1 MEQPYRQEAG
11 KSPVPPDR
19 MLVEAGDLAELPFT
33 FARPK
38 SVLPLVAV
46 LGIFCFSILGLFI
59 AGSMELDR
67 FARDQSRTLAQTAV
81 AKSLA
86 DVAFVTRDYGFW
98 DAAVENLI
106 RRPDSSWADSNVGT
120 YAWEEL
126 GMSRTLVLDSDNT
139 PLYTMKDGET
149 SSQEVLFSVGPSLIR
164 LAERA
169 RQTSWL
175 NPEARTSFI
184 LLNKRVYLVAAS
196 VLTPE
201 EPSPAEIGSF
211 KRGVLIF
218 MRVLDDEHL
227 EEISTSYLLE
237 NLTLFSSVSEDDFDF
252 LPLEDDLGRAVG
264 YLGWIKPRPGSAFL
278 KHTAP
283 WVAAILLVLAGFAVM
298 ALKRAYAQAATVERL
313 NKDLVLRSRQLED
326 SQVELLEALDKA
338 EQANRA
344 KADFLAVMSHEL
356 RTPLNAVIGF
366 SDLIRNQ
373 AFGPVGHQ
381 KYIEYGNDIF
391 TSGQHLLSL
400 ISDILDITRA
410 NAGMLSL
417 DCRPVA
423 LGSVIEKCLKLIT
436 PQAVRHR
443 ISIDVTEM
451 NGPLTVL
458 GDEVRLSQMLINL
471 LSNAMKSSAE
481 ASRIRVKATVTP
493 KGQIALRVID
503 RGRGIPKA
511 DLAKVT
517 EPFRQAGTYRDGFD
531 PYASE
536 KAGTGLGLAIV
547 KRLAEAHG
555 GTLHIA
561 SKVGLGT
568 VVEIRLPGAA
578 QEECHDEGR
587 VAV

>member
-126 GMSRTLVLDSDNT
+126 GMSRTLVLGSDNT

-149 SSQEVLFSVGPSLIR
+149 SSQEVLFSVGPPLIR

-218 MRVLDDEHL
+218 MRVLDDEHPRL
-227 EEISTSYLLE
+227 RGGRRVAHNGCELSHHPPHHLQAQLRPLHRALRLALRHAQGARLREGEEGLG
-237 NLTLFSSVSEDDFDF
+237 
-252 LPLEDDLGRAVG
+252 GRAGEAPGDQGRVKVTMRREG
-264 YLGWIKPRPGSAFL
+264 GGPR
-278 KHTAP
+278 
-283 WVAAILLVLAGFAVM
+283 
-298 ALKRAYAQAATVERL
+298 R
-313 NKDLVLRSRQLED
+313 
-326 SQVELLEALDKA
+326 
-338 EQANRA
+338 
-344 KADFLAVMSHEL
+344 
-356 RTPLNAVIGF
+356 
-366 SDLIRNQ
+366 
-373 AFGPVGHQ
+373 
-381 KYIEYGNDIF
+381 
-391 TSGQHLLSL
+391 
-400 ISDILDITRA
+400 
-410 NAGMLSL
+410 
-417 DCRPVA
+417 C
-423 LGSVIEKCLKLIT
+423 
-436 PQAVRHR
+436 
-443 ISIDVTEM
+443 
-451 NGPLTVL
+451 
-458 GDEVRLSQMLINL
+458 
-471 LSNAMKSSAE
+471 AE
-481 ASRIRVKATVTP
+481 A
-493 KGQIALRVID
+493 
-503 RGRGIPKA
+503 GRERRACMCMFK
-511 DLAKVT
+511 
-517 EPFRQAGTYRDGFD
+517 
-531 PYASE
+531 
-536 KAGTGLGLAIV
+536 
-547 KRLAEAHG
+547 
-555 GTLHIA
+555 
-561 SKVGLGT
+561 
-568 VVEIRLPGAA
+568 
-578 QEECHDEGR
+578 
-587 VAV
+587 